1 MRQQSRVVVKAKL
14 RARQRAAVKAAGG
27 YCWVGGGANVVG
39 GGGEQSADGDAAGL
53 GAGGGERVLAA
64 EQVGSDIG
72 SARGGGDLLAVEARR
87 PCAAWKRLVE
97 KRVASSGYNAFQASR
112 AADALRRMPQ
122 DPPAPKRTSK
132 CYR

>member
-27 YCWVGGGANVVG
+27 YCWVGANVVG

-64 EQVGSDIG
+64 VLSRSYSQ
-72 SARGGGDLLAVEARR
+72 SARASQLRSSTAREQTDHCGTIILSSLRADR
-87 PCAAWKRLVE
+87 PC
-97 KRVASSGYNAFQASR
+97 QAR
-112 AADALRRMPQ
+112 
-122 DPPAPKRTSK
+122 
-132 CYR
+132 